1 MISLNETDKRLAV
14 LNTINS
20 EGFAMLCETYD
31 EAVDRLMQKL
41 LDPKTSQS
49 DTIIL
54 KGIVNESKKLD
65 PRVLARSLVA
75 KIEHRME
82 KEGVGVVVLKNKK

>member
-1 MISLNETDKRLAV
+1 MISINETDKRIAV

-20 EGFAMLCETYD
+20 DGFNMLCSMYD
-31 EAVDRLMQKL
+31 EAVEKLTQKL

-54 KGIVNESKKLD
+54 KGVVNESRKLD
-65 PRVLARSLVA
+65 PRALARTLVA

-82 KEGVGVVVLKNKK
+82 KEGLGVVVLKKQ